1 MRSGVDSTIVII
13 YAFNASIY
21 IIRVVDHARRL
32 RARASSDIVTEAVAS
47 YIIGIAPAV
56 ARRYVLAVVI
66 VRASGAVRI
75 RVATSITGK
84 PAVVLVESRRHT
96 FALTFFLA
104 FTCMHALVTNLIFS
118 WWAGVGTVGDIAT
131 LHVCEVII
139 AVA

>member
-47 YIIGIAPAV
+47 YIIGIAPA
-56 ARRYVLAVVI
+56 
-66 VRASGAVRI
+66 
-75 RVATSITGK
+75 VATSITGK